1 MTEVEERQ
9 SALDEFAALSNA
21 PATQSYQSLPQIVDT
36 QPSRGAIKC
45 EVYRDEARIFQKL
58 KAAAAYA
65 GTDFF
70 YRFPVKN
77 RKENRTD
84 WIEGPSI
91 VLANELARIFMNCKV
106 DARVVDHGDFWIF
119 YGRFEDKETGYELIR
134 PFQQRKSAGK
144 IGGADEERRLDIA
157 FQIGASKAIRNVVVN
172 ALQMFADFAMN
183 EARNALVERI
193 GKDLAGYRQR
203 TAAKL
208 SAMVSIERVEAIVG
222 KPVKDWL
229 APDVARVIAMATSV
243 ADGMS
248 NLNETFPP
256 LQDSANSSSTGQ
268 TLDAFATSEAGANT
282 PSRDQESPSSGAS
295 LDADSSVSGHST
307 PGQALKSDESI
318 VGAAEGDT
326 PAADLLTTIRERMAN
341 APTEAAVEQVWEQL
355 DLDIRFENDARG
367 RAEANKIMA
376 KRLKEIRNG

>member
-1 MTEVEERQ
+1 MEDTEERK
-9 SALDEFAALSNA
+9 SALDEFASMSNA
-21 PATQSYQSLPQIVDT
+21 PVATMQI
-36 QPSRGAIKC
+36 QNIQEAEYSRGAVKVA
-45 EVYRDEARIFQKL
+45 VYRDEARVFQKL

-91 VLANELARIFMNCKV
+91 KLANELARIYGNCKAGV
-106 DARVVDHGDFWIF
+106 RAIDNGDSWIF
-119 YGRFEDKETGYELIR
+119 SATFIDIESGFELVR

-172 ALQMFADFAMN
+172 ALQTFADFALN

-193 GKDLAGYRQR
+193 GKDLAGYRER
-203 TAAKL
+203 TSAKL
-208 SAMVSIERVEAIVG
+208 SGMVSIDRVEAVVG

-243 ADGMS
+243 AEGMS

-256 LQDSANSSSTGQ
+256 IQDTTNSSSTGQ
-268 TLDAFATSEAGANT
+268 TLDAFSAAEAGA
-282 PSRDQESPSSGAS
+282 DQ
-295 LDADSSVSGHST
+295 SSVNKEAT
-307 PGQALKSDESI
+307 RADPGSEPSED
-318 VGAAEGDT
+318 VGAAGNPIMQSD
-326 PAADLLTTIRERMAN
+326 PAADLLQTIRERMAN

-355 DLDIRFENDARG
+355 DLDVRFENDARG